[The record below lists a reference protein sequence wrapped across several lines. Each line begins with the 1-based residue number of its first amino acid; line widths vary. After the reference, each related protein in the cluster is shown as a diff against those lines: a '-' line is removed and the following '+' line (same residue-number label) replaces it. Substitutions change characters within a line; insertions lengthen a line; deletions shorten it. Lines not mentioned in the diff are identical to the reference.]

1 MKGAKHKFGSAS
13 KVFSLLPLDFYGNSA
28 EKAIVLEFVCRI
40 SQVHTKR
47 QQRSE
52 KKVSLDN
59 LIVRFVQIA
68 AVHTP
73 VLASNKQKKVR
84 FVYGDINNS
93 MNFADLSL
101 VSRALSKK
109 APLERQQQQR
119 AIQIANANN
128 AK

>member
-1 MKGAKHKFGSAS
+1 MKGAKHKFGSAG

-47 QQRSE
+47 QAKEREKSE
-52 KKVSLDN
+52 FRQFDCAICANRNRTHRGSGL
-59 LIVRFVQIA
+59 
-68 AVHTP
+68 
-73 VLASNKQKKVR
+73 KQAEKAR

-101 VSRALSKK
+101 VSRALSKETPQTAAAVCNSNCK
-109 APLERQQQQR
+109 C
-119 AIQIANANN
+119 
-128 AK
+128 K

>member
-1 MKGAKHKFGSAS
+1 MKGAKHKFGSAG

-68 AVHTP
+68 AVHTGSG
-73 VLASNKQKKVR
+73 LKQAEKSSVR
-84 FVYGDINNS
+84 
-93 MNFADLSL
+93 LW
-101 VSRALSKK
+101 RHK
-109 APLERQQQQR
+109 
-119 AIQIANANN
+119 
-128 AK
+128 